1 MQKGAFNFMKNNEVS
16 LGKVLSVVNTK
27 LDLCVNLFERIENII
42 ISYAIPERSNRRDA
56 YKAIQEDYK
65 KIREEI
71 TDYSNRIIGENNGD
85 SKL

>member
-1 MQKGAFNFMKNNEVS
+1 MKNNEVS

-42 ISYAIPERSNRRDA
+42 ISCAIPERSNIRDA

>member
-1 MQKGAFNFMKNNEVS
+1 MKNNEVS

-42 ISYAIPERSNRRDA
+42 ISCAISEGSNRRDA

-71 TDYSNRIIGENNGD
+71 TDYSNRIIGENNGN